1 MVLGDHKLVLEECL
15 VLAARDVHGRTCPAK
30 AGVWRLAVP
39 AWAGTLG
46 LSCELRQLLHLLC
59 QLLLLLLL
67 WI

>member
-1 MVLGDHKLVLEECL
+1 MAFGDPKLILAECL
-15 VLAARDVHGRTCPAK
+15 VLAARDVRGRTCRAK

-59 QLLLLLLL
+59 QLLLLL